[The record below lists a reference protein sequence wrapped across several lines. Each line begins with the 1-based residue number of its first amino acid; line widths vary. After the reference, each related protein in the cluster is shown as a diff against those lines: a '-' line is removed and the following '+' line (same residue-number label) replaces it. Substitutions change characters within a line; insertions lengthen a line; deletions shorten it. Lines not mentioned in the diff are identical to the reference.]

1 MRSKGAQLSIAIVC
15 IVLGIMLAVQFKT
28 TQRYEDNNLS
38 TSRVEDLTQELN
50 TVTEERDTLAQEVIS
65 LRAKLEN
72 ARETDQAMADM
83 QAEVKKANLYAG
95 LVPVTG
101 PGIILTI
108 NDSNRAL
115 QNEENISSGLVH
127 DQDLLMIVN
136 ELKASGAEAIS
147 VNGER
152 IAAMSEIRCAGTT
165 ILINWNKIA
174 PPFSIKAIGDPDML
188 ESGIMIK
195 NGYLESLKLLGFP
208 INIQKSDKVE
218 IPAYNGRVKFT
229 YGLPL
234 KLSEKAE

>member
-28 TQRYEDNNLS
+28 TERYEQNNLS

-72 ARETDQAMADM
+72 TRETDQAMADM
-83 QAEVKKANLYAG
+83 QEEIQKANLYAG
-95 LVPVTG
+95 LVPVEG
-101 PGIILTI
+101 KGIILTL
-108 NDSNRAL
+108 NDSSRAL
-115 QNEENISSGLVH
+115 QNDESISSGLIH
-127 DQDLLMIVN
+127 DQDLLIIVN

-174 PPFSIKAIGDPDML
+174 PPFTIKAIGDPAML
-188 ESGIMIK
+188 ESGLLIK

-208 INIQKSDKVE
+208 VNIQKSDKVQ

-229 YGLPL
+229 FGSPL
-234 KLSEKAE
+234 KTTEEAE

>member
-28 TQRYEDNNLS
+28 TERYEQNTLS

-72 ARETDQAMADM
+72 ARETDQAMADI
-83 QAEVKKANLYAG
+83 QEEIEKANLSAG
-95 LVPVTG
+95 LVPVEG
-101 PGIILTI
+101 QGIILTL
-108 NDSNRAL
+108 NDSSRTL
-115 QNEENISSGLVH
+115 QNDENISSGLIH
-127 DQDLLMIVN
+127 DQDLLIIVN

-174 PPFSIKAIGDPDML
+174 PPFTIKAIGDPAML
-188 ESGIMIK
+188 ESGILIK

-208 INIQKSDKVE
+208 VNIQKANKVQ

-229 YGLPL
+229 YGSPQ
-234 KLSEKAE
+234 KTTKKAE